1 MMHEMRIGQRGRG
14 AVMTRRA
21 MVTWTKIACGA
32 ALTAA
37 LLGTSLVQ
45 PVAAQDD
52 DTIVLTAGG
61 STLTVSPGN
70 ASAVSAVA
78 EAHASPGSRGD
89 DRRRRARRRR
99 LRRWGTCRGRRGA
112 GRRAPR

>member
-1 MMHEMRIGQRGRG
+1 VQEIRIRGRG
-14 AVMTRRA
+14 TLAQA
-21 MVTWTKIACGA
+21 MMVKTATLACGA

-37 LLGTSLVQ
+37 LLGAGLVQ

-70 ASAVSAVA
+70 ASAVSA
-78 EAHASPGSRGD
+78 
-89 DRRRRARRRR
+89 
-99 LRRWGTCRGRRGA
+99 
-112 GRRAPR
+112 